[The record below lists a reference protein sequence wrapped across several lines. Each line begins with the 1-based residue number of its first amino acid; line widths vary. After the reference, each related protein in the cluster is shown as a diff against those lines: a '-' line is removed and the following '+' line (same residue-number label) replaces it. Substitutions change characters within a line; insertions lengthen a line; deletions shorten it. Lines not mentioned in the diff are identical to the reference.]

1 MSLNLVEVD
10 NLTFTYRDEKQPAL
24 QGVSFALPAGSWTAV
39 VGPNGSGKSTLTRL
53 LDGLLWPDSKHS
65 RITIAGQ
72 ELTPNN
78 VWEVRQQI
86 GIVFQNP
93 DNQFVGATVADDVAF
108 GLENQNFPAADM
120 QGRIDQALAA
130 VKMENYAGIEPDH
143 LSGGQ
148 KQRVA
153 LAGIIALR
161 PKLLILDEATAMLDP
176 QGRADVIKLIQDL
189 RNQYQLTV
197 VSVTHDADEAAL
209 ADQVLVLAKGRIKA
223 TGSPA
228 ELFNQT
234 DLLASLGL
242 KPPFVTDLKQRLA
255 AKGIAVPTEITQE
268 QELVDYLCR
277 LSSTK

>member
-1 MSLNLVEVD
+1 MSLNLVEVN
-10 NLTFTYRDEKQPAL
+10 NLTFTYQDAKQPAL
-24 QGVSFALPAGSWTAV
+24 QGVSFVLPAGSWTAI

-65 RITIAGQ
+65 RIMVAGRT
-72 ELTPNN
+72 LTPEN
-78 VWEVRQQI
+78 VWTIRQQI

-108 GLENQNFPAADM
+108 GLENQNFPAEKM
-120 QGRIDQALAA
+120 QSQIDQALTA
-130 VKMENYAGIEPDH
+130 VKMHNYAGIEPAH

-153 LAGIIALR
+153 LAGIVALR

-176 QGRADVIKLIQDL
+176 QGRADVINLIQNL
-189 RNQYQLTV
+189 RRQYQLTV
-197 VSVTHDADEAAL
+197 VSVTHDADEAEL
-209 ADQVLVLAKGRIKA
+209 ADQVLVLAQGKIKA

-228 ELFNQT
+228 DLFNRPE
-234 DLLASLGL
+234 LLANLGL
-242 KPPFVTDLKQRLA
+242 KPPFVIDLKQRLSEQ
-255 AKGIAVPTEITQE
+255 GIKVPAEITQE
-268 QELVDYLCR
+268 QELVNYLCQ

>member
-1 MSLNLVEVD
+1 MSLNLVEVN

-24 QGVSFALPAGSWTAV
+24 QGVSFVLPTGSWTAI

-53 LDGLLWPDSKHS
+53 LDGLLWPDSSHS

-72 ELTPNN
+72 VLTPKN
-78 VWEVRQQI
+78 VWDLRQQI

-108 GLENQNFPAADM
+108 GLENQNFPAEEM
-120 QGRIDQALAA
+120 QSKITQALAA
-130 VKMENYAGIEPDH
+130 VNMENYAGIEPDH

-176 QGRADVIKLIQDL
+176 QGRRDVIQLIKDL
-189 RNQYQLTV
+189 RRQYELTV
-197 VSVTHDADEAAL
+197 VSVTHDADEAAM
-209 ADQVLVLAKGRIKA
+209 ADQVLVLAKGKIKA

-228 ELFNQT
+228 DLFNRT

-255 AKGIAVPTEITQE
+255 ARGIAVPSEITQE
-268 QELVDYLCR
+268 QELVDYLCQ